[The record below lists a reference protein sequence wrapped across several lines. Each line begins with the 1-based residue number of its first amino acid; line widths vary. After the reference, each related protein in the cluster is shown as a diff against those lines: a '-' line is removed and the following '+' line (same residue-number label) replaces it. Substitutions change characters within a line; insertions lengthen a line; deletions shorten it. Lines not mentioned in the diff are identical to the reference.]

1 MPKISWPPKQLP
13 LSTSGNW
20 DHWCVW
26 QIHCFFFEWSYKETC
41 WCVWRPQGA
50 LATPGSASGFTSIC
64 PWLWSGEM
72 LPSYWPVCKIDLILP
87 VFLVAFNVM
96 TTITAYHL
104 PLYQRYFRWWKKMVA
119 LQSDFTV
126 VSAWHVCIYPHVWY
140 RCLFL
145 IAVTSNLNFIIMW
158 IEVKSKESML
168 LVFLVCNYMHLIF
181 SNNFCKLLKN
191 YDIKI

>member
-1 MPKISWPPKQLP
+1 
-13 LSTSGNW
+13 
-20 DHWCVW
+20 
-26 QIHCFFFEWSYKETC
+26 
-41 WCVWRPQGA
+41 
-50 LATPGSASGFTSIC
+50 
-64 PWLWSGEM
+64 
-72 LPSYWPVCKIDLILP
+72 
-87 VFLVAFNVM
+87 
-96 TTITAYHL
+96 
-104 PLYQRYFRWWKKMVA
+104 MVA